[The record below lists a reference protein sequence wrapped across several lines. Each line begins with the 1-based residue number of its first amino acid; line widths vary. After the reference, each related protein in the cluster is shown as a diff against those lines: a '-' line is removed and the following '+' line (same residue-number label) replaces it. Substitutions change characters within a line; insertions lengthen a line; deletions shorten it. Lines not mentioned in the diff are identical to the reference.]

1 MDQTLE
7 VADSD
12 FDDLTLYRPS
22 RVRACVRVR
31 VCVLVLHKIVK
42 IKNILENAYR
52 TRI

>member
-22 RVRACVRVR
+22 RVRACVRACAC
-31 VCVLVLHKIVK
+31 VCLSSSQNCKD
-42 IKNILENAYR
+42 
-52 TRI
+52 